1 MGNVCLRNR
10 FWIHFLRSGLHAT
23 RLAGGTVMRPSRDL
37 KKIALSK
44 AEGFALDWIV
54 DHGETFPDLRDLFH
68 EIAVRVE
75 KEREQL

>member
-1 MGNVCLRNR
+1 
-10 FWIHFLRSGLHAT
+10 
-23 RLAGGTVMRPSRDL
+23 MRPSRDL

-54 DHGETFPDLRDLFH
+54 DHGGTFPEMRDLFH